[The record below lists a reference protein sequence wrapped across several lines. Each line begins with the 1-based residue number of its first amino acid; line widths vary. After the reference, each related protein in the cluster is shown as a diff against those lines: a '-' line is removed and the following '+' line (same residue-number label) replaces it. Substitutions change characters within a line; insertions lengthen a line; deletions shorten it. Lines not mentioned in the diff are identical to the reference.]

1 MSKKLLISTICSGTL
16 LLTACGGGGDDSQ
29 PSFDGKEKLDY
40 KKIETTHI
48 ITEPV
53 VNLSNSS
60 ENLLFYIGMLAQ
72 GIYESTSNSDFLCE
86 TGTVKINSDKSVTL
100 NNCKNF
106 KIPSQGTQF
115 SGIISGTVQSNNN
128 NTTAVKKKELNLS
141 NLNIDLT
148 EDTLLFNGKIIHTS
162 TLPNSDLLSDTYET
176 EQSTL
181 KYVEKINN
189 KDYYLYTLNNYQ
201 FISKYYILNDRIEDF
216 AKGKING
223 EFNGKVFSV
232 NFASNFNFSTA
243 EDLFDFKPNS
253 ANVEITD
260 QYNQKNTISIHQ
272 ATNGAALVNTYAD
285 GKLVQ
290 TFSQDWNEF

>member
-1 MSKKLLISTICSGTL
+1 MSNKLLISTICSGTL
-16 LLTACGGGGDDSQ
+16 LLTACGGGEDNSE
-29 PSFDGKEKLDY
+29 SNFNGKEKLDY
-40 KKIETTHI
+40 KKLETTHI
-48 ITEPV
+48 ITESV

-72 GIYESTSNSDFLCE
+72 GIYESTNQSDFLCE

-115 SGIISGTVQSNNN
+115 SGIVSGTIQSNNN
-128 NTTAVKKKELNLS
+128 NTTAVKKNELNLS

-162 TLPNSDLLSDTYET
+162 TLPNSSLLSDTYET

-189 KDYYLYTLNNYQ
+189 KDYYLYSLNNYQ
-201 FISKYYILNDRIEDF
+201 FISKDYI
-216 AKGKING
+216 
-223 EFNGKVFSV
+223 
-232 NFASNFNFSTA
+232 
-243 EDLFDFKPNS
+243 
-253 ANVEITD
+253 
-260 QYNQKNTISIHQ
+260 
-272 ATNGAALVNTYAD
+272 
-285 GKLVQ
+285 
-290 TFSQDWNEF
+290 

>member
-1 MSKKLLISTICSGTL
+1 MSNKLLISTICSGAL
-16 LLTACGGGGDDSQ
+16 LLTACGGGGDDNQ
-29 PSFDGKEKLDY
+29 PSFNGKEKLDY
-40 KKIETTHI
+40 KKLETTHI
-48 ITEPV
+48 ITESV

-72 GIYESTSNSDFLCE
+72 GIYESTSQSDFLCE
-86 TGTVKINSDKSVTL
+86 TGTVKINNDKSVTL

-115 SGIISGTVQSNNN
+115 SGIVSGTIQSNNN
-128 NTTAVKKKELNLS
+128 NTPAVKKNELNLS

-162 TLPNSDLLSDTYET
+162 TLPNSSLLSDTYET

-189 KDYYLYTLNNYQ
+189 KDYYIYTLNNYQ

-260 QYNQKNTISIHQ
+260 QYNQKNTISIRQ

-290 TFSQDWNEF
+290 SFSQDWNDF

>member
-1 MSKKLLISTICSGTL
+1 MSNKLLISTICSGAL
-16 LLTACGGGGDDSQ
+16 LLTACGGGDDNQS
-29 PSFDGKEKLDY
+29 SFNGKEKLDY
-40 KKIETTHI
+40 KKLETTQI
-48 ITEPV
+48 ITESV
-53 VNLSNSS
+53 VNLSNES

-72 GIYESTSNSDFLCE
+72 GIHESVNYSDFLCE
-86 TGTVKINSDKSVTL
+86 AGTVKINNDKSITL

-115 SGIISGTVQSNNN
+115 SGIISGTIQSSDN
-128 NTTAVKKKELNLS
+128 NTPAVKKNELNLS

-148 EDTLLFNGKIIHTS
+148 EDSLLFNGKIVHTS
-162 TLPNSDLLSDTYET
+162 TLPNSDLISDTYET
-176 EQSTL
+176 DQSTL
-181 KYVEKINN
+181 KFIEKINSKN
-189 KDYYLYTLNNYQ
+189 HYLYTLNNYQ
-201 FISKYYILNDRIEDF
+201 FISNYYKSNDRVEDF

-243 EDLFDFKPNS
+243 EDIFDFKPNS

-260 QYNQKNTISIHQ
+260 QYNQKNTISIRR
-272 ATNGAALVNTYAD
+272 ATNGSALVNTFAD

-290 TFSQDWNEF
+290 SFSQDWNDF